1 MRYALALLFALTACA
16 AEPVLLPDS
25 GPCSSACGA
34 GTVCQAGAC
43 VAGDAGVADSGEDR
57 PAPVDVVAVD
67 VVVVDAGS
75 EAGAVDAG
83 VDAGPADAGSDAG
96 PMDAPGDALT
106 DAPATPPPDGSYAWD
121 VAMCERCAVAHGT
134 CTCTNGRAV
143 YTCLPEYAECDG
155 DYRSGCESHITED
168 GANCGACGNACPG
181 GLRCF
186 NGTCR
191 H

>member
-1 MRYALALLFALTACA
+1 
-16 AEPVLLPDS
+16 V
-25 GPCSSACGA
+25 G
-34 GTVCQAGAC
+34 GAC
-43 VAGDAGVADSGEDR
+43 VVVDAGAPDAVAADSGAVIDVGEDR
-57 PAPVDVVAVD
+57 PAVDAGALDAVTVDAGGMDVVDGGTDAGGAVD
-67 VVVVDAGS
+67 VQW
-75 EAGAVDAG
+75 
-83 VDAGPADAGSDAG
+83 PA
-96 PMDAPGDALT
+96 L
-106 DAPATPPPDGSYAWD
+106 PDGSYAWD
-121 VAMCERCAVAHGT
+121 VAACERCRVVHGE